1 MINSSKTFKE
11 QEDRKALS
19 KNNGKAIRYRIRLQ
33 QEEEAKAEQKEEMK
47 RMNQWEKNERED
59 L

>member
-1 MINSSKTFKE
+1 MIKSSKTYKE

-19 KNNGKAIRYRIRLQ
+19 KNNGKSIRFRMRLQ
-33 QEEEAKAEQKEEMK
+33 QEQEAKAEQKEELK
-47 RMNQWEKNERED
+47 QMNQWEKNERED